1 MRARLENA
9 CGGRRAA
16 VALALVFLLGLG
28 LRLDY
33 AIRAPQH
40 PVDDAR
46 AYARISRAL
55 YEGEGY
61 TQGPGFGY
69 LQSASNYQPGLPLF
83 VTGLYEVRRAP
94 DERFARIVLA
104 LLSSLAIPFAFAIGR
119 RLGGPVGRRADF
131 GGLSPEIGPSAAV
144 VAGLM
149 AATVVAVYPALLEY
163 TGMLMTEPVGTA
175 LLAGTVLLLLR
186 ARERERPWPWAA
198 TGLAIGALAMLRPE
212 YLLLVLVLPALM
224 LLPWHRDAAGRGRRL
239 RLAALMA
246 GCALLVLAPWTV
258 RNFIAFERLVP
269 VSTGGGQVLYEG
281 SYLPA
286 GPNPE
291 NITDHLL
298 AEYPWIRRQLGPL
311 PGPIYRGQAV
321 AALAHRLHPGENT
334 DTALTGMAIDAYWT
348 AARSEPL
355 DLAGF
360 LAGKVWFA
368 WTDPARGVMRFP
380 LWRALQIAL
389 LAAAALGLA
398 VSLARRRF
406 DVAAIAAVLLVV
418 TLVQGLYI
426 ASPRR
431 TLTLLPLTSALAG
444 YGAVWLWAQIWKVG
458 PRVSQKRSEYSPAS
472 T

>member
-1 MRARLENA
+1 MARLEKA

-16 VALALVFLLGLG
+16 AVLILAWLLGLG

-55 YEGEGY
+55 YEGDGY
-61 TQGPGFGY
+61 TQGPGFEY
-69 LQSASNYQPGLPLF
+69 LQSASNYQPGLPLA
-83 VTGLYEVRRAP
+83 VTGIYELRGAA
-94 DERFARIVLA
+94 DERAARIVLA
-104 LLSSLAIPFAFAIGR
+104 LASSLAVPFAFLIGR
-119 RLGGPVGRRADF
+119 RLAGTGA
-131 GGLSPEIGPSAAV
+131 GLIAAV
-144 VAGLM
+144 PVAI
-149 AATVVAVYPALLEY
+149 YPALLEY
-163 TGMLMTEPVGTA
+163 SGMLMTEPVGSA
-175 LLAGTVLLLLR
+175 LLAGAVLLLLR

-198 TGLAIGALAMLRPE
+198 TGLALGALTMLRPE
-212 YLLLVLVLPALM
+212 YLPLVLVLPVLAI
-224 LLPWHRDAAGRGRRL
+224 LPWRRSAPGSGRRL
-239 RLAALMA
+239 GLAALMA
-246 GCALLVLAPWTV
+246 GCACLVLLPWTV
-258 RNFIAFERLVP
+258 RNYVAFERLVP
-269 VSTGGGQVLYEG
+269 VSTGGGQVLYQG

-291 NITDHLL
+291 NITPVLL
-298 AEYPWIRRQLGPL
+298 DRYPWIQRQLGPL

-334 DTALTGMAIDAYWT
+334 DAALTGMAIDAYAT
-348 AARSEPL
+348 AAREEPL
-355 DLAGF
+355 ELVGF

-389 LAAAALGLA
+389 LASAALGL
-398 VSLARRRF
+398 VVGLTRRRF
-406 DVAAIAAVLLVV
+406 DFTAIAVVLLFV
-418 TLVQGLYI
+418 TAVQAIYI

-431 TLTLLPLTSALAG
+431 TLTLLPLTAALAG
-444 YGAVWLWAQIWKVG
+444 VGAVWLWNERRELLRLG
-458 PRVSQKRSEYSPAS
+458 RSRSDESPAS